1 MVEGETALESIRHNL
16 PACKE
21 RARVVEQNVDS
32 RGGVEQ
38 GASERNNLI
47 AVGEI
52 RIVHLSGDAG
62 YPGAQARKCRL
73 SSVAVATDEHEPGT
87 ERTESCGSFQPNPA
101 SRSGDNAGLALH
113 VFTMAWGPLPGSLL
127 RAARIAANRDKPQRV
142 TASYSRPPKW
152 DDYAS
157 AFFTRSGVI
166 GVSLSR
172 TWTRRAT
179 ALAIAGATSGVA
191 I

>member
-127 RAARIAANRDKPQRV
+127 PQRV

>member
-1 MVEGETALESIRHNL
+1 MWLRAKLRSKSIRHNL

-21 RARVVEQNVDS
+21 RARVVEQNVNS

-87 ERTESCGSFQPNPA
+87 ERTEFVRQLPA
-101 SRSGDNAGLALH
+101 QSRQ
-113 VFTMAWGPLPGSLL
+113 SL
-127 RAARIAANRDKPQRV
+127 R
-142 TASYSRPPKW
+142 
-152 DDYAS
+152 
-157 AFFTRSGVI
+157 
-166 GVSLSR
+166 
-172 TWTRRAT
+172 
-179 ALAIAGATSGVA
+179 
-191 I
+191 